1 MPKMRGYAMKIEPI
15 TREDLLDQ
23 VTSGFWE
30 TFPPY
35 WNMVRAHI
43 RGVASEQYGITV
55 EQFHILRQIRK
66 GIHSGSEL
74 AAEKRISRAAISK
87 AVDTLVNQ
95 NLISRQ
101 ENPQD
106 RRFLRLELTAEGA
119 TLLAAIFDETRSW
132 MKQNL
137 FSLSEVELE
146 SIVQA
151 MTALKKTLPE

>member
-1 MPKMRGYAMKIEPI
+1 MDEPV
-15 TREDLLDQ
+15 TKEDLLNQ
-23 VTSGFWE
+23 VANGFWE

-43 RGVASEQYGITV
+43 RQVAADNFGITV
-55 EQFHILRQIRK
+55 EQFHILRQIRR

-95 NLISRQ
+95 NLVSRQ

-106 RRFLRLELTAEGA
+106 RRFTRLELTAEGA

-132 MKQNL
+132 MKRNL
-137 FSLSEVELE
+137 DNLSETELE
-146 SIVQA
+146 SIIQA
-151 MTALKKTLPE
+151 MAALKKTFPE